1 MASQQAIKHRKES
14 VKNTKQ
20 ITKAM
25 QLVAASKLRKAQE
38 AAIGPKDFVAT
49 AKELLASLA
58 WHPDAMSNPLFTAPN
73 TPNKLTIVVSSDRGL
88 AGAYNTNVLK
98 AFASTL
104 QQTGGGTN
112 YVISVGKYASRFV
125 ARLKNIESLGA
136 YEQDMSGLDVDIVQ
150 PILKTMLKS
159 FDEGNVSSVTVIY
172 TRFISTIK
180 QEVIIEPLLPI
191 NKSKVKVSDRTFEPN
206 AEAVFEKAVTRI
218 LEAQMLQYMLEA
230 RASEQASRMIAMKN
244 ATDNASELIDDLT
257 LMYNNAR
264 QAKITQELA
273 EISAG
278 AEAIK

>member
-1 MASQQAIKHRKES
+1 MASQQAIKHRIGS
-14 VKNTKQ
+14 VRNTKQ

-38 AAIGPKDFVAT
+38 SALGPKAYVAT

-58 WHPDAMSNPLFTAPN
+58 WHPDAMSNPLFTAPDS
-73 TPNKLTIVVSSDRGL
+73 PNALTVVISSDRGL

-98 AFASTL
+98 AAATAL
-104 QQTGGGTN
+104 QTCKGQN

-136 YEQDMSGLDVDIVQ
+136 YEQDLINLDTDIVQ
-150 PILKTMLKS
+150 PVLSTMFES
-159 FDEGNVSSVTVIY
+159 FNNGDVSSVTVVY
-172 TRFISTIK
+172 TTFVSTIR
-180 QEVIIEPLLPI
+180 QEVVVEQLLPI
-191 NKSKVKVSDRTFEPN
+191 PKSDVKVSDREFEPN
-206 AEAVFEKAVTRI
+206 AEVVFEKAVKRI
-218 LEAQMLQYMLEA
+218 LEAQMLQYLLES
-230 RASEQASRMIAMKN
+230 RASEQASRMLAMKN
-244 ATDNASELIDDLT
+244 ATDNASDLIDDLT